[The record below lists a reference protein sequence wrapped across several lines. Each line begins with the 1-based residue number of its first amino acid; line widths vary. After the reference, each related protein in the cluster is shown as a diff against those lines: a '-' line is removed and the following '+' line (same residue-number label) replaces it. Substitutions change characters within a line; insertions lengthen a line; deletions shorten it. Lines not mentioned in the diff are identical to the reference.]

1 MIMTSSANKLNFR
14 LTATEKILLHLL
26 RYSKLRKDMNVP
38 IAITQKGIA
47 EAVQIRWNH
56 VPRAM
61 KKLINQGFVE
71 EERAHIDSKVRRQKA
86 YYLSDDGINFT
97 KGLENRISRQEIR
110 LKKQNGEIEVLKL
123 SELNNSLK
131 TSLTVLEIVLSI
143 GQEQVVDAEKL
154 LAIQR
159 GKHLKKPSR
168 HMELFVSGVMHKPE
182 TFIGREK
189 EIETLRKWM
198 ESERYGTIVIW
209 GSLGIGKTAL
219 IANFL
224 DEYKYSRN
232 IFWYELPSDNE
243 LGSILVSL
251 SKFFSKLGRKNL
263 LSYLEK
269 AKEIDLS
276 SVLGFIEEDLKKS
289 DTLFIFDGYF
299 SAKEDV
305 VDFFRGFVNVIAG
318 IQNVKLIFSARDDM
332 PFYCRLYDKRD
343 IQVKRIA
350 EMKLKGLSLR
360 ESKDILGNPD
370 IDQASMRTIHQM
382 TRGHPLTLELVKAGN
397 EEGLRKLRG
406 FRKQEASLLMFLKSR
421 KK

>member
-1 MIMTSSANKLNFR
+1 MIMTSSPNKLNIR

-38 IAITQKGIA
+38 FAITQKGIA

-71 EERAHIDSKVRRQKA
+71 EELAHIDSKVRRQKA
-86 YYLSDDGINFT
+86 YYLSEDGANFT
-97 KGLENRISRQEIR
+97 KGLENKISRQEIR

-123 SELNNSLK
+123 SELNNALK
-131 TSLTVLEIVLSI
+131 TSLTALEIVLSI
-143 GQEQVVDAEKL
+143 GEDQVCDAEKL
-154 LAIQR
+154 LAVHR

-168 HMELFVSGVMHKPE
+168 HLELFVSGEIHKPE
-182 TFIGREK
+182 IFIGREK
-189 EIETLRKWM
+189 EIEILRKWM
-198 ESERYGTIVIW
+198 ESDRYGTIMIW
-209 GSLGIGKTAL
+209 GSVGIGKTAL

-224 DEYKYSRN
+224 NEYKNRRN
-232 IFWYELPSDNE
+232 IFWYELYEDND
-243 LGSILVSL
+243 LRSILDSL
-251 SKFFSKLGRKNL
+251 SKFLDKLGRKK
-263 LSYLEK
+263 LSSHLEK
-269 AKEIDLS
+269 VKEIDLS
-276 SVLGFIEEDLKKS
+276 SVLGFIEEDLKNS

-305 VDFFRGFVNVIAG
+305 VDFFRGFVNVIVG
-318 IQNVKLIFSARDDM
+318 IQSAILIFTARDDM

-343 IQVKRIA
+343 IQAKRIA
-350 EMKLKGLSLR
+350 EMKLKGLSMR
-360 ESKDILGNPD
+360 ETKDLLGNPD
-370 IDQASMRTIHQM
+370 IDQASLRTIHQM

-397 EEGLRKLRG
+397 EEGLRKFRG
-406 FRKQEASLLMFLKSR
+406 FRKQEASLLMFLKNR